1 MKIKDFKRI
10 CDSEN
15 IGNLYGIFYYPD
27 NLPIGLTCGDPLLK
41 TVSVFARYDVMP
53 PEKERECYSITPDFQ
68 DNPEHQEDAWAWR
81 TYFNTN
87 SPHSDLVR
95 KFYNSQG
102 TEEELL
108 ELIHIF
114 KKGYKETL
122 IKDKITSIEK
132 DFV

>member
-1 MKIKDFKRI
+1 MKMQDFKRI

-15 IGNLYGIFYYPD
+15 LGYLYGIFYYPD
-27 NLPIGLTCGDPLLK
+27 NLPIGDTLLR
-41 TVSVFARYDVMP
+41 TVSVFARCSVP
-53 PEKERECYSITPDFQ
+53 LNREKEEYTITPDFHI
-68 DNPEHQEDAWAWR
+68 NPEHQVDAWGWR
-81 TYFNTN
+81 TCFDGTTQ
-87 SPHSDLVR
+87 HSDLVR
-95 KFYNSQG
+95 KFLVGQG

-114 KKGYKETL
+114 KKGYKEIL